1 MKCARCGIS
10 LNPKH
15 ARHDAATG
23 LYFGPVCSVRL
34 GLVTVAQKRLRKRSN
49 AAIFG
54 PCVAVKVDDGQ
65 AELFGEIE

>member
-15 ARHDAATG
+15 AHHNAATG

-34 GLVTVAQKRLRKRSN
+34 GLVTAVPKRMRKRSN
-49 AAIFG
+49 AATIG
-54 PCVAVKVDDGQ
+54 HVVVKVDDGQ
-65 AELFGEIE
+65 AELFETQI